1 MSKRL
6 LSGEAQELWQ
16 EYRAGDMYALANIM
30 QSYYS
35 DLYHWGMRLH
45 ADREFVK
52 DCIQEVFLNL
62 WKQQASVQEVEN
74 IRAYLLAVLK
84 SRILRE
90 LSRKHTTQQ
99 STLSEEYAFAVE
111 FAADVQWIEE
121 ENEVFQIRKLERV
134 INHLPDRQKE
144 LIYLR
149 FYQNL
154 SFEQIAEV
162 MHLGRQ
168 SVYNLLQKSLISL
181 RKNWT
186 VNSVSFLITPFAV
199 YGFQYTVFGG

>member
-1 MSKRL
+1 MSRRL
-6 LSGEAQELWQ
+6 PSEEAQQLWQ
-16 EYRAGDMYALANIM
+16 EYRAGDMYALAKIM

-35 DLYHWGMRLH
+35 DLFHWGMRLH

-52 DCIQEVFLNL
+52 DCIQEIFLNL
-62 WKQQASVQEVEN
+62 WKQQGSAQVVEN
-74 IRAYLLAVLK
+74 VRAYLLMVLK

-90 LSRKHTTQQ
+90 LSRKHTTHQAA
-99 STLSEEYAFAVE
+99 LSDDYTFSVE

-121 ENEVFQIRKLERV
+121 ENEVYQIRKLERV
-134 INHLPDRQKE
+134 INHLPERQKE

-154 SFEQIAEV
+154 SFEQIADV

-181 RKNWT
+181 RKNWPVT
-186 VNSVSFLITPFAV
+186 SIAFLFIQFTV
-199 YGFQYTVFGG
+199 YGFHCSAA

>member
-6 LSGEAQELWQ
+6 PSEEAQQLWQ
-16 EYRAGDMYALANIM
+16 EYRAGDMYALAKIM
-30 QSYYS
+30 QSYYA
-35 DLYHWGMRLH
+35 DLFHWGMRLQ

-52 DCIQEVFLNL
+52 DCIQELFLNL
-62 WKQQASVQEVEN
+62 WKHQKTVRSVEN
-74 IRAYLLAVLK
+74 VRAYLLVVLK

-90 LSRKHTTQQ
+90 LSRKHTTHQ
-99 STLSEEYAFAVE
+99 STLSEEYAFSVE
-111 FAADVQWIEE
+111 FAADVQLIEE
-121 ENEVFQIRKLERV
+121 ENEVYQIRKLEHG
-134 INHLPDRQKE
+134 ISHLPERQKE

-154 SFEQIAEV
+154 SFEQIADV

-181 RKNWT
+181 RKNWP
-186 VNSVSFLITPFAV
+186 VSCLALLIQFTV
-199 YGFQYTVFGG
+199 YGFQFTVAGVC

>member
-6 LSGEAQELWQ
+6 PSEEAQQLWQ
-16 EYRAGDMYALANIM
+16 EYRSGDMYALAKIM

-35 DLYHWGMRLH
+35 DLFHWGMRLH
-45 ADREFVK
+45 PNREFIK

-62 WKQQASVQEVEN
+62 WKGQQSLSSVEN
-74 IRAYLLAVLK
+74 VRAYLLAVLK
-84 SRILRE
+84 SRILCE
-90 LSRKHTTQQ
+90 LTKKHTTHQ
-99 STLSEEYAFAVE
+99 SALSEEYTFSVE
-111 FAADVQWIEE
+111 FAADVRLIEE
-121 ENEVFQIRKLERV
+121 ENEVYQIRKLERI
-134 INHLPDRQKE
+134 INHLPERQKE

-181 RKNWT
+181 RKNWP
-186 VNSVSFLITPFAV
+186 VGSVAFLIQFTV
-199 YGFQYTVFGG
+199 YGF